1 MQEKVFYQLILFPG
15 WLLLAMLHGAGRPGQ
30 ALPWVVTVREQRG
43 KYGLRIYF
51 YFIDLRE
58 RDINLLFLLLKHS
71 LADSSMFAHQ
81 RPNPQPWHI
90 RVTLSLLSNPARVA

>member
-1 MQEKVFYQLILFPG
+1 MCITSKKHGSDVGVSRNCFGSKTPHLFRGMQEKVFYQLILFPG

-30 ALPWVVTVREQRG
+30 ALPWVVTVREQCG

-58 RDINLLFLLLKHS
+58 R
-71 LADSSMFAHQ
+71 HQ
-81 RPNPQPWHI
+81 FVVPL
-90 RVTLSLLSNPARVA
+90 T